1 MNNMSLFTC
10 QVRAKKKKKKNRKVN
25 TTSDS
30 VQQYGS
36 DSNM

>member
-10 QVRAKKKKKKNRKVN
+10 QVRAKKKKKNRKVN